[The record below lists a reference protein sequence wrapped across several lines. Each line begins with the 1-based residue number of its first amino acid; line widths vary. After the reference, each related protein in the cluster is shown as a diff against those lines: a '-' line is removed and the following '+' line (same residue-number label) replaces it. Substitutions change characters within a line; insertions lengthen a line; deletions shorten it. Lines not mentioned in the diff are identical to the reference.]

1 MQLGYIRISK
11 HDGSQVLD
19 LQRDAMCTIGILPER
34 ICQDLASGRHRPP
47 SWAGRLPQCTPTRKY
62 ARSAGWKLV
71 FGIFATLS
79 KFEAELIRKW
89 TRAGLAAARTRG
101 CCGGRPRKV

>member
-34 ICQDLASGRHRPP
+34 IYQDPASGRHRPP
-47 SWAGRLPQCTPTRKY
+47 P
-62 ARSAGWKLV
+62 
-71 FGIFATLS
+71 
-79 KFEAELIRKW
+79 
-89 TRAGLAAARTRG
+89 
-101 CCGGRPRKV
+101 